1 MQIVYKRAINRKV
14 DQWSSQNQM
23 LSSNSKRTVQTG
35 NNNLLAF
42 SFSPVIISNA
52 YTTS

>member
-35 NNNLLAF
+35 NNLLAF